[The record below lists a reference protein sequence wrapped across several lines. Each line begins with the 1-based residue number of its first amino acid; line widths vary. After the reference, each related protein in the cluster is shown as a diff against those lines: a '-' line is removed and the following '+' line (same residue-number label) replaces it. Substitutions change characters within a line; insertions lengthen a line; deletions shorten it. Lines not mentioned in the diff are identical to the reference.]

1 LRSGLFG
8 FIRFGRGNGGSVV
21 VVKRLWWVL
30 LGAGALVGI
39 ALILLRFRKAP
50 GPVTSLNAHRPVERR
65 AQSDPQSLQAL
76 VEGSSLRVGL
86 DLERLKELK
95 SANYKPLME
104 YLGYIQVQRGGDE
117 TLLFVRMKDL
127 DEMAVLAG
135 QSPEEFVKQF
145 KRLGVLL
152 SMN

>member
-1 LRSGLFG
+1 MKRLAWLLAGLGIVLGVAWVVRSRRATFGPPPGLNGHALRERRSRSDPEALKALVD
-8 FIRFGRGNGGSVV
+8 GSVS
-21 VVKRLWWVL
+21 R
-30 LGAGALVGI
+30 I
-39 ALILLRFRKAP
+39 
-50 GPVTSLNAHRPVERR
+50 
-65 AQSDPQSLQAL
+65 
-76 VEGSSLRVGL
+76 GL

-127 DEMAVLAG
+127 DEMAALAG
-135 QSPEEFVKQF
+135 QSREEFLKQF
-145 KRLGVLL
+145 KKLGVLL

>member
-1 LRSGLFG
+1 
-8 FIRFGRGNGGSVV
+8 
-21 VVKRLWWVL
+21 VL
-30 LGAGALVGI
+30 LGAGVLGGI
-39 ALILLRFRKAP
+39 ALVLLRLRKTTPPAP
-50 GPVTSLNAHRPVERR
+50 SLNGHRPVERR
-65 AQSDPQSLQAL
+65 SQSDPESLKAL
-76 VEGSSLRVGL
+76 VEGSSIRVGL

-135 QSPEEFVKQF
+135 ETPDEFVKQF
-145 KRLGVLL
+145 KKLGVLL

>member
-1 LRSGLFG
+1 
-8 FIRFGRGNGGSVV
+8 
-21 VVKRLWWVL
+21 VKRLRLVL
-30 LGAGALVGI
+30 LCAGVLGGLTLVALR
-39 ALILLRFRKAP
+39 LRKLSEP
-50 GPVTSLNAHRPVERR
+50 PLSLDGLNGHRPMERR
-65 AQSDPQSLQAL
+65 AESDPEALKAL
-76 VEGSSLRVGL
+76 VEGSASRVGL

-127 DEMAVLAG
+127 DELADLAG
-135 QSPEEFVKQF
+135 QSRDEFVKQF
-145 KRLGVLL
+145 KQLGVLL

>member
-1 LRSGLFG
+1 M
-8 FIRFGRGNGGSVV
+8 
-21 VVKRLWWVL
+21 
-30 LGAGALVGI
+30 
-39 ALILLRFRKAP
+39 
-50 GPVTSLNAHRPVERR
+50 ERR
-65 AQSDPQSLQAL
+65 AESDPGSLQAL
-76 VEGSSLRVGL
+76 VEGSPLRVGL

-135 QSPEEFVKQF
+135 QTSDEFVKQF
-145 KRLGVLL
+145 KKLGVLL